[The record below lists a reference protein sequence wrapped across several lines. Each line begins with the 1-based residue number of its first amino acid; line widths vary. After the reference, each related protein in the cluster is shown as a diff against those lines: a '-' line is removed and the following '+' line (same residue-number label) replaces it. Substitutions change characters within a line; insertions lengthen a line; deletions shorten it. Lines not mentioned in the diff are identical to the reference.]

1 MQYGVTPKDIA
12 KLLSHLK
19 RNNVSH
25 FKAGDIEISF
35 YQALQKVTSPRESK
49 PLTEELLKIYEKEQQ
64 AIPPDLRAD
73 DTMNYDKIL
82 HWSGSGD
89 PNDIQM
95 PLTGEEAL

>member
-1 MQYGVTPKDIA
+1 MTPKDIKA
-12 KLLSHLK
+12 LLSHLK
-19 RNNVSH
+19 RHNVQLFKSGDVEIH
-25 FKAGDIEISF
+25 FHQSAP
-35 YQALQKVTSPRESK
+35 KVTRSRESK
-49 PLTEELLKIYEKEQQ
+49 PLAEELLKIAKTEQEN
-64 AIPPDLRAD
+64 IPPDLRAD